1 MSTKPSNKPPAPQ
14 VPAARSRMGRRMA
27 ALVWIVV
34 VGLAAATAF
43 VVVPR
48 GSSGGGTPEG
58 ASTSGPAPSF
68 AELDVVSGQ
77 PVTSAKLRGRNVLL
91 FFSEGVM
98 CQACFQEIQA
108 LQANA
113 NEMKKRR
120 LLLVNITT
128 DTPDVLREAARAYG
142 ITTPLISDD
151 NKDMSRIYDVLGQG
165 MHPDT
170 AGHTFVLVDR
180 RGNIRWRRDYT
191 TMYVGPSKLF
201 AELPAI
207 G

>member
-1 MSTKPSNKPPAPQ
+1 MSKKPSRKVQAPQ
-14 VPAARSRMGRRMA
+14 VRMPRSGTRLRP
-27 ALVWIVV
+27 IV
-34 VGLAAATAF
+34 LAAAAIVLVGVAGF
-43 VVVPR
+43 LVVPR
-48 GSSGGGTPEG
+48 GSTGGGTPVS
-58 ASTSGPAPSF
+58 APRSGPAPSF
-68 AELDVVSGQ
+68 AERDVVSGAAL
-77 PVTSAKLRGRNVLL
+77 TSDALRGRNVLL

-113 NEMKKRR
+113 NELKKRR
-120 LLLVNITT
+120 LLLVSITT
-128 DTPDVLREAARAYG
+128 DTPDVLREAAQAYG
-142 ITTPLISDD
+142 ITTPLVSDD
-151 NKDMSRIYDVLGQG
+151 NKDMSRTYDVLGQG